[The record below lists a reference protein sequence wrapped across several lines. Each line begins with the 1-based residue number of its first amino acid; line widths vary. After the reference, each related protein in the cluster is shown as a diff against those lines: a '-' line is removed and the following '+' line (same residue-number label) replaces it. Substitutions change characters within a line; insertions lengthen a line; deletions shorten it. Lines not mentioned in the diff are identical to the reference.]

1 MTLREEAL
9 ELINRLPDKV
19 MEDIVRVLK
28 KKDNDPK
35 TWETPEQQK
44 EREARELAER
54 REAFRWLEEMRKT
67 KPLLI
72 PENYEEVYADAMAEK
87 FGLAK

>member
-72 PENYEEVYADAMAEK
+72 PEN
-87 FGLAK
+87 

>member
-1 MTLREEAL
+1 MTPREEAYALL
-9 ELINRLPDKV
+9 EKLPDKV
-19 MEDIVRVLK
+19 MEDIVQTLK
-28 KKDNDPK
+28 KKDDDPL

-44 EREARELAER
+44 EREARELEKR
-54 REAFRWLEEMRKT
+54 REALRWLEEMRKK

-87 FGLAK
+87 YGLMK